1 MQIPSIGYTNR
12 KWYIT
17 RRRGLMKGTRSEERE
32 KDREFESET
41 EKERGQRKKDRA
53 SKIRKKRENAAGRSE
68 KG

>member
-1 MQIPSIGYTNR
+1 
-12 KWYIT
+12 
-17 RRRGLMKGTRSEERE
+17 MKGTRSEERE